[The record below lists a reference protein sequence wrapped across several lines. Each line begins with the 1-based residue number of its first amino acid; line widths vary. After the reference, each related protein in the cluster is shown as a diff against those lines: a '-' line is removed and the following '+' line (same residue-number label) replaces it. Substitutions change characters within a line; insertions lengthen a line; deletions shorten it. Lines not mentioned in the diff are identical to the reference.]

1 MKINQIYSIVNQM
14 AQETLGDTVVTQ
26 EDLSNIADVGRAF
39 NQLGAADYERFL
51 GSLIDHI
58 GRVVFVNRPYAGAMP
73 SLMRDS
79 WEFGSILEKIQAEIP
94 IAESNPSW
102 ALTDQQVYEQDKFT
116 KAQVSAKIY
125 NALNTFEI
133 PLSIAE
139 RQAKSAFDNVEQLNQ
154 FFSML
159 ETAVYNGMTI
169 RTDAECMGLVRQAI
183 AATLANAFPSGGYDQ
198 GTHVRAVNL
207 LYMYNQNRP
216 EAEQL
221 DTLAEALTSGD
232 FIRYASYVMGL
243 YEVRMSKM
251 SKLFNIEGKARFTPA
266 DRLHFI
272 TLADFAKAAD
282 VYNMSD
288 TYHNAF
294 VALPNSDTVPYWQGS
309 GTAYDL
315 ASISSINVTTATASG
330 SGGVDVVASGIL
342 GVMFDHDALAVCND
356 NQRTTTHYNARA
368 EFINTWHKFDNHLLY
383 DNQENCV
390 VFYAA

>member
-1 MKINQIYSIVNQM
+1 MKINQIYQIVNQM
-14 AQETLGDTVVTQ
+14 AQETLGDVVVTQ
-26 EDLSNIADVGRAF
+26 EDLGNIADVGRAF

-58 GRVVFVNRPYAGAMP
+58 GRVVFVNRPYSGAMP

-79 WEFGSILEKIQAEIP
+79 WEFGSILEKIQAEVP

-102 ALTDQQVYEQDKFT
+102 SLTDQQVYEQDKFT
-116 KAQVSAKIY
+116 KANVSAKVY

-139 RQAKSAFDNVEQLNQ
+139 RQAKSAFDNVGQLNQ

-159 ETAVYNGMTI
+159 ETAVYNGITI
-169 RTDAECMGLVRQAI
+169 RTDAESMGLIRQAI
-183 AATLANAFPSGGYDQ
+183 AATLANAFPEGGYSE

-207 LYMYNQNRP
+207 LYLYNQQQP
-216 EAEQL
+216 QDEQIE
-221 DTLAEALTSGD
+221 DLAHALTDGR
-232 FIRYASYVMGL
+232 FIRFAAYTMSMYQ
-243 YEVRMSKM
+243 VRMSKM

-288 TYHNAF
+288 TYHDQF
-294 VALPNSDTVPYWQGS
+294 VALPKSDVVPYWQGS

-315 ASISSINVTTATASG
+315 TSVSSINVTTATATG
-330 SGGVDVVASGIL
+330 SGGVDVVANGIL

-356 NQRTTTHYNARA
+356 NERTTTHYNARA
-368 EFINTWHKFDNHLLY
+368 EFINTWHKVDNHLLY
-383 DNQENCV
+383 DSQENCV